1 MADGL
6 RAKNALLL
14 ISLFLLSS
22 QAALFEHATTTFLD
36 NEQTVARSSADQ
48 TASLTLN
55 PTMPNTNFKLV
66 LPEGEPLTSASLE
79 IEPYATAMHSG
90 FVWEDSSIWS
100 HSDATNGGVSIQ
112 GNTMTGTSAGT
123 LWDFNNGNQ
132 GWTFSGYGAR
142 VTSPSCGLNGS
153 TGGSLRTYAGS
164 SYATSPTINL
174 AGGSNIPFHA
184 WVRQGSSGCGEEPDS
199 NENLYLQYKTS
210 SNTWTTFQ
218 TFQGST
224 SGGTVTNVV
233 YTLPSAALHSTSQ
246 FRIYQNSGSGTCC
259 DYWFVDD
266 VHIVSPPQSNWTSP
280 SLGWLSG
287 STQMLSR
294 NTYAP
299 LYLEANVPQGAYLN
313 WTVIDASGSPIPG
326 LRGTNTFVIPMSGIN
341 HETYSQF
348 RLHLEL
354 TGSSSGMPTLYSIS
368 GDGTIEENFYT
379 NPELRGWE
387 LNGSVYSSSTNVV
400 SGGMSDE
407 LISPWYLSHTPL
419 YGGQVSGISSN
430 ALIQY
435 RTQPSD
441 AWNNITL
448 PHSFNVSDQM
458 SGVQFRFSSS
468 PGDPTGNWQ
477 INELHHS
484 FYGGVQPTLPGLD
497 LALDGRFEWGGGDER
512 VGMWGWQNMFV
523 NKNTAYT
530 VSVTNSNPGSLSF
543 WAPRDTMKS
552 LSLSFVASTG
562 HVEALIFSV
571 QSQTVVTKNYGTG
584 INNDLVQFNESEFE
598 AITTA
603 LYGLSSSVEVL
614 GTMYAE
620 VDIEVVGTGI
630 VTFAG
635 LSAPHFAQTQ
645 VNVGPTSSFVM
656 GVNEARYGSVPTGGN
671 EEVTLPFVANSRGG
685 LRVSVT
691 NIQTSSSVKLV
702 DGRMLEPVAIMTPS
716 ERWHT
721 IETEYTVFGGTIQY
735 LRLDVFGT
743 LHHAT
748 ILYQLDGNPLLEVGD
763 TSAILL
769 PANNKFTHDVN
780 GTKAISSATFRI
792 APSWDDEMILS
803 ASLRLVMSNGVAS
816 IPYVQSW
823 GSTTDQG
830 YENDL
835 LIRSVSFTTTD
846 GPALPSQQYLKG
858 GEPLEVSTQIGF
870 EGVQTDDAFPA
881 GFGEVQLWRGETMV
895 ANTTKLEGT
904 YWNYT
909 DTIPFTYADVVW
921 TVKLVSMN
929 GSHIGQPSEV
939 SRTFTVDSVRPKVM
953 ETNLPH
959 YGYRSPSPTQTIQ
972 VTIRDQPVLP
982 TNVTPMVW
990 REWLNDYNMNGW
1002 PDEDEYVPMTFN
1014 LPYNLS
1020 ALTGLYTLQL
1030 DDTSGA
1036 LGHKVA
1042 VYIEGTDPSGYQI
1055 QGAGGPAYDQHLMMY
1070 QLGVSAQPKVEPD
1083 AFNWYGGRKA
1093 WLHPQEIYTLNVNVN
1108 EPNGAS
1114 DLAVVEVALAEN
1126 QGSDAMTIAWSFET
1140 GNCTTTSPHLFIDD
1154 CEMKSH
1160 DGSTAGPYETDLV
1173 LSIDFHLSW
1182 STPDLGETRR
1192 EPSIRI
1198 EDRSG
1203 LDVLR
1208 TFPEKRWRFSSNMM
1222 IPEESVQLY
1231 LSAGSFLGDGA
1242 RVVPNTPMEISG
1254 GLVFSET
1261 NSVPAFDCD
1270 VNILFA
1276 GRTILATA
1284 KDGIWSTELTA
1295 PPTSGEVPLTWSVNC
1310 IQGQGQDVTEKETS
1324 VKWILVDGIGPEP
1337 VEVLSPRAQAILTA
1351 SEHNVLISVNEIGGL
1366 DVQSLQIRWEVA
1378 DFESGE
1384 VLREGVEP
1392 VVLESEFPDG
1402 LLLELSSSFNL
1413 SEISREMLIDRL
1425 VVHLY
1430 LEGRD
1435 LAGNNVIGIGGKA
1448 AGQPIQSWN
1457 MEWLQPEFEINSAG
1471 IVYSRYLVDVG
1482 QTTAVTVEVANSG
1495 TLDGE
1500 VELYIFWVELDG
1512 TSALLQRVN
1521 VFVPEGG
1528 VASATLDWA
1537 PERPGLQWIE
1547 IELENGA
1554 RASGPTIDARV
1565 PEELTLS
1572 EKVFGDANPILGS
1585 IAAILFIGILLTSLI
1600 WLIRLT
1606 GNRGSKEAYDWD
1618 EYSSEYEE
1626 EEDYDEERFEE
1637 MSNRKEVPELTAA
1650 STAVAAVESKTEE
1663 TDWVK
1668 GSDGYW
1674 WYHDKETNEWWYKD
1688 ADGNIVKHP

>member
-1 MADGL
+1 MAGRS
-6 RAKNALLL
+6 RAWSALF
-14 ISLFLLSS
+14 ITFVFLFSS
-22 QAALFEHATTTFLD
+22 QAIMLTDTEMSYLK
-36 NEQTVARSSADQ
+36 NEPRPRLSAADQ
-48 TASLTLN
+48 SANLTLN
-55 PTMPNTNFKLV
+55 PTSPNSNFKIN
-66 LPEGEPLTSASLE
+66 LPEGEPLTSASIE

-90 FVWEDSSIWS
+90 FIWDDNSIWS

-112 GNTMTGTSAGT
+112 GNLMTGTSAGN

-153 TGGSLRTYAGS
+153 TGGSIRTYAGS
-164 SYATSPTINL
+164 SYATSPVLNL

-210 SNTWTTFQ
+210 SNSWTTFR

-233 YTLPSAALHSTSQ
+233 YNLPAAALHSTSQ

-280 SLGWLSG
+280 SLGWQSG

-294 NTYAP
+294 NSYAP
-299 LYLEANVPQGAYLN
+299 IFIEAEIPQDAYLN
-313 WTVIDASGSPIPG
+313 WTVLDASGLPIPG
-326 LRGTNTFVIPMSGIN
+326 LRGSNTLVIPMEGID
-341 HETYSQF
+341 HDVYPTF
-348 RLHLEL
+348 RIHLEL
-354 TGSSSGMPTLYSIS
+354 TGSSNGMPTLYTIT
-368 GDGTIEENFYT
+368 GDGSLEEHFYT
-379 NPELRGWE
+379 DPVLRQWE
-387 LNGSVYSSSTNVV
+387 LNGSLYNAVTNVV
-400 SGGMSDE
+400 TGGASDE
-407 LISPWYLSHTPL
+407 LISPWYLSHMPL
-419 YGGQVSGISSN
+419 YGAQVSGISSN

-435 RTQPSD
+435 RTGPND
-441 AWNNITL
+441 VWNNITL
-448 PHSFNVSDQM
+448 PHSFNISGQM
-458 SGVQFRFSSS
+458 SGVQYRISSLV
-468 PGDPTGNWQ
+468 PANGNWQ
-477 INELHHS
+477 LNELSHT
-484 FYGGVQPTLPGLD
+484 FYGGLQPTLPALD
-497 LALDGRFEWGGGDER
+497 LALDGRYEWGGGDER
-512 VGMWGWQNMFV
+512 VGMWGWQNTFV

-530 VSVTNSNPGSLSF
+530 VSVSNGNPSNLAF
-543 WAPRDTMKS
+543 WVPRDSMKS

-571 QSQTVVTKNYGTG
+571 QGQTLVTKSFGSGVENGLIQLNG
-584 INNDLVQFNESEFE
+584 SEFQS
-598 AITTA
+598 ISDA
-603 LYGLSSSVEVL
+603 LYGLASSVEVL

-620 VDIEVVGTGI
+620 VQVEVVGNGM
-630 VTFAG
+630 VTFSG
-635 LSAPHFAQTQ
+635 LSAPHHAQTM
-645 VNVGPTSSFVM
+645 VSAGPTSSFVM
-656 GVNEARYGSVPTGGN
+656 GINEARYGVVSTGGTD
-671 EEVTLPFVANSRGG
+671 EVALPFVAQSRGG
-685 LRVSVT
+685 LRVSVAD
-691 NIQTSSSVKLV
+691 IVTSSTVELV
-702 DGRMLEPVAIMTPS
+702 SGQMQDQVNVLTPS

-721 IETEYTVFGGTIQY
+721 IETEYTVLGGNIQY
-735 LRLDVFGT
+735 VRLDVYGT

-748 ILYQLDGNPLLEVGD
+748 VLYQLDGNPIIEVGNSD
-763 TSAILL
+763 AIIL
-769 PANNKFTHDVN
+769 PELNLFTHDVN
-780 GTKAISSATFRI
+780 GTKVVSSATFRI
-792 APSWDDEMILS
+792 APIWDDEMMLS
-803 ASLRLVMSNGVAS
+803 ASLRLVMTNGVAS
-816 IPYVQSW
+816 IPFVQTW
-823 GSTTDQG
+823 GSPSSQG

-835 LIRSVSFTTTD
+835 LIRSVSFITTD

-858 GEPLEVSTQIGF
+858 GEPLDLSIQIGF
-870 EGVQTDDAFPA
+870 EGVETEDAFPS
-881 GFGEVQLWRGETMV
+881 GFGEVQLWRGETLV
-895 ANTTKLEGT
+895 ANTTSLDGT

-929 GSHIGQPSEV
+929 GSHIGLPSELT
-939 SRTFTVDSVRPKVM
+939 RTFTVDSVRPKVM

-959 YGYRSPSPTQTIQ
+959 YGYRSPSPTQTLQ

-990 REWLNDYNMNGW
+990 REWLNDYNMNSW

-1014 LPYNLS
+1014 MPYNLS
-1020 ALTGLYTLQL
+1020 TLTGLYTLQL
-1030 DDTSGA
+1030 DDTAGQ
-1036 LGHKVA
+1036 LGHKIA
-1042 VYIEGTDPSGYQI
+1042 MYIVGTDPSGYNI
-1055 QGAGGPAYDQHLMMY
+1055 QDGGGPEYDQHLVMY
-1070 QLGVSAQPKVEPD
+1070 QLGVSATPKVEPD
-1083 AFNWYGGRKA
+1083 AFNWEGGRKA
-1093 WLHPQEIYTLNVNVN
+1093 WLHPQEKYTLNVDVN

-1114 DLAVVEVALAEN
+1114 DLAVVDVALASN
-1126 QGSDAMTIAWSFET
+1126 QGSDSMTVSWSFET
-1140 GNCTTTSPHLFIDD
+1140 GNCTTTSTHLIIDD
-1154 CEMKSH
+1154 CEMKSK
-1160 DGSTAGPYETDLV
+1160 DGGAAGPYETDMV
-1173 LSIDFHLSW
+1173 LSIEFHLSW
-1182 STPDLGETRR
+1182 NTPDLGETRR

-1222 IPEESVQLY
+1222 IPEESVQLH

-1270 VNILFA
+1270 INILFA
-1276 GRTILATA
+1276 GRTIIATA
-1284 KDGIWSTELTA
+1284 KEGIWSSELTA
-1295 PPTSGEVPLTWSVNC
+1295 PPASGEVPLTWAVDC
-1310 IQGQGQDVTEKETS
+1310 IKGQGQDVTEKESS

-1337 VEVLSPRAQAILTA
+1337 VEVLSPRPKAILTA
-1351 SEHNVLISVNEIGGL
+1351 GGHDVLITVNEIGGL

-1378 DFESGE
+1378 DYESGE
-1384 VLREGVEP
+1384 VLRDGVEP
-1392 VVLESEFPDG
+1392 VLLESEQQDG
-1402 LLLELSSSFNL
+1402 LMLELSSNFNL

-1435 LAGNNVIGIGGKA
+1435 LAGNNVIGI
-1448 AGQPIQSWN
+1448 AGQAPNQPIQTWN
-1457 MEWLQPEFEINSAG
+1457 MEWLQPKFEINSAG
-1471 IVYSRYLVDVG
+1471 IAYSRLLVDVG
-1482 QTTAVTVEVANSG
+1482 QTTAVTVEVSNSG

-1500 VELYIFWVELDG
+1500 VELNIYWVEL
-1512 TSALLQRVN
+1512 TEESSLLQRVT

-1528 VASATLDWA
+1528 VGSATLDWG
-1537 PERPGLQWIE
+1537 PERPGVQWIE
-1547 IELENGA
+1547 VELANGET
-1554 RASGPTIDARV
+1554 ASGPTIDVRV

-1585 IAAILFIGILLTSLI
+1585 IAGLLFIGVLLTSLV

-1606 GNRGSKEAYDWD
+1606 GNRGSKDAYDWD

-1626 EEDYDEERFEE
+1626 EEEIDEERFEE
-1637 MSNRKEVPELTAA
+1637 LSNRKEVPEIASAA
-1650 STAVAAVESKTEE
+1650 SSAAAVSDNTEE
-1663 TDWVK
+1663 TDWVM
-1668 GSDGYW
+1668 GADGYW
-1674 WYHDKETNEWWYKD
+1674 WYHDKESNEWWYKD